1 MAPMDSEGPGRE
13 VERPSSPGLR
23 ASDQDRDAAVEL
35 LSQAAGDGR
44 LTLDEYSVRADQ
56 ALAARLIDELSE
68 LTGDLQR
75 PAGSAALPAAQG
87 ATEVQQLSAI
97 LGNETRKGHWQVP
110 ARIEARSLLGDCHL
124 ELQDAVLTSH
134 VTVIEARATLGSVTI
149 FVPDGVEVRLSGK
162 AILGTKSSK
171 LNHAPLPGAPVI
183 EVQATA
189 VLGSVTV
196 QPPSLSSRVRGAL
209 ADQAR
214 RRLGPPAD

>member
-1 MAPMDSEGPGRE
+1 M
-13 VERPSSPGLR
+13 
-23 ASDQDRDAAVEL
+23 
-35 LSQAAGDGR
+35 
-44 LTLDEYSVRADQ
+44 
-56 ALAARLIDELSE
+56 
-68 LTGDLQR
+68 
-75 PAGSAALPAAQG
+75 
-87 ATEVQQLSAI
+87 QQLSAI

-162 AILGTKSSK
+162 AILGAKSSK
-171 LNHAPLPGAPVI
+171 LDHAPLPGAPVI

-189 VLGSVTV
+189 ILGSVTV

-209 ADQAR
+209 ADEAR